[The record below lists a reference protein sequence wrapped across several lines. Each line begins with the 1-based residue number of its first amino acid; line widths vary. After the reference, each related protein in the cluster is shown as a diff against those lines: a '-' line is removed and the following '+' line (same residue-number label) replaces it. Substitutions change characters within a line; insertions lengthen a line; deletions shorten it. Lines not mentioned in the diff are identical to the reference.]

1 MRDLSRLVI
10 LGIPLGQRHCT
21 TCFVLFCSIK
31 SSNCTIWIPK
41 WVSTSHSSLPRHIF
55 SVKFSASSSKKPS
68 SLCDTG
74 PYPYGSII
82 GSPGV
87 CWRSPIFIHL
97 YWPIDVVYK
106 WGVPSA
112 HVTRRAISSNSGA
125 TPTVPSGHLNNLDN
139 HQFGRGTL
147 SKSGTFGTSYVC
159 WPQAGGVFSPTPWLH
174 LGPKPSTMIHL
185 ERLSPGCLP
194 VCLRILGHP
203 KFNYWLVVYL
213 SLWKI

>member
-1 MRDLSRLVI
+1 MENHHFWWENPLLLVIFNSYVKLPEGKNLRNIILVIRLKNTAYDWRWTCRHVLFPVKGTAAFFGDETNSKWHSNVIMRDLSRLVI

-21 TCFVLFCSIK
+21 TCFVLFWSIK

-87 CWRSPIFIHL
+87 CWRSPNIPHL
-97 YWPIDVVYK
+97 Y
-106 WGVPSA
+106 PSLLT
-112 HVTRRAISSNSGA
+112 HWCCLEMGSSERPCYQKG
-125 TPTVPSGHLNNLDN
+125 NL
-139 HQFGRGTL
+139 
-147 SKSGTFGTSYVC
+147 K
-159 WPQAGGVFSPTPWLH
+159 
-174 LGPKPSTMIHL
+174 
-185 ERLSPGCLP
+185 
-194 VCLRILGHP
+194 
-203 KFNYWLVVYL
+203 
-213 SLWKI
+213 